1 MEVGPAAPHHQ
12 DQGDPG
18 LLTEVPG
25 PLQEGGDGLLFPGDD
40 LLHQLVPHHEVG
52 GGGVLVHQ
60 QQGAARLQRLHDV
73 GGLGGAAAGV
83 QGGEPGGVPSAGQV
97 VDEQGDVRA
106 CHLPAVL
113 RPDLYG
119 GVVGD
124 DILPPVPGDVVVNAP
139 LQGLQQGG
147 LAVVAAPGDE
157 GDPPGHPHAPE
168 GPPVGQ
174 VQRHRHGLR
183 GLEGDGVPHGPVGH
197 AALPG
202 QNGAVRHKSGQFQPF
217 QLSPDE
223 MLVLRQGD
231 DLGHLSLGSAG
242 IQQALLHTDREK
254 IKENFL
260 QLLGVD
266 GSSVGWEPHLK
277 TQNDRPGAHLAIRP
291 LQHLLAG
298 RGDGQNSAFAGAL
311 GLPGKPSRLP
321 GKAPEQIILQCR
333 PVPWSFPALGREAC
347 GFAVKRHAELGGGG
361 KGIALDVFNVQHI
374 GSKGPAP
381 RQGFVGRVAPVING
395 TQGRTQFFRCFHGK
409 TPLSDGLS
417 ASLPCLS

>member
-1 MEVGPAAPHHQ
+1 M
-12 DQGDPG
+12 
-18 LLTEVPG
+18 
-25 PLQEGGDGLLFPGDD
+25 
-40 LLHQLVPHHEVG
+40 
-52 GGGVLVHQ
+52 
-60 QQGAARLQRLHDV
+60 
-73 GGLGGAAAGV
+73 
-83 QGGEPGGVPSAGQV
+83 GGVPPAGQM
-97 VDEQGDVRA
+97 VDEQGDIGVR
-106 CHLPAVL
+106 HLAAIL

-119 GVVGD
+119 GSVRD
-124 DILPPVPGDVVVNAP
+124 DVLPAIPGDVVVDAP
-139 LQGLQQGG
+139 LQCFQQGG
-147 LAVVAAPGDE
+147 FAVVASAGDE
-157 GDPPGHPHAPE
+157 GDPPAYPHPPDSTL
-168 GPPVGQ
+168 VGQ
-174 VQRHRHGLR
+174 LQGHRQLLR
-183 GLEGDGVPHGPVGH
+183 RLECHRTLHGPVGH